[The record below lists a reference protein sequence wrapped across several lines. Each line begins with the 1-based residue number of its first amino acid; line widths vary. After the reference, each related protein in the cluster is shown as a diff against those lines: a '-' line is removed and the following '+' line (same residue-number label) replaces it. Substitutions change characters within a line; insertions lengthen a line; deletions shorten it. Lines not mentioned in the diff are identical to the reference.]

1 MDDVPT
7 GALIELTHAASG
19 LKVRALAETRREG
32 DAGLALSLLRV
43 ERPTERL
50 RVAQGGSVAWAS
62 GAAAKSAAF
71 LLDRDADA
79 PHSVHL
85 RPAAHLKK
93 GWHLGVSCA
102 VADAPELVGDALKGD
117 ASRFSLC
124 VIARLAELTINTSA
138 TAMMAANAMG
148 AASPLLLSQRRAFM
162 ADGFLLVR
170 AAVPL
175 ALVRAARRRINHELG
190 VPGRVIA
197 GGVEGAAK
205 LAGAASNSDEVRALF
220 LRSGAAAMAEA
231 LLGAGQMV
239 PPAGAQ
245 LALRFPELGDARDP
259 TGTEWH
265 TDGLRQG
272 KRRPFSLLAGIALS
286 DATEPLAGNL
296 TVFPGSHLALQPLL
310 TKDGRLRG
318 HEDECFR
325 PEGVWGQGSLPDLG
339 APLQLAMAPGDLVLA
354 HPDLAHRGGPNFS
367 PDVRYQVYFRLKHRR
382 FEPAVT
388 SEEED
393 GGYDMWRD
401 FGGLRDLV
409 EPSTE

>member
-50 RVAQGGSVAWAS
+50 RVAQGGSVTWAS

-79 PHSVHL
+79 PHNVHL
-85 RPAAHLKK
+85 RPAAYLKK

-102 VADAPELVGDALKGD
+102 VADAPELIGDALKGD

-124 VIARLAELTINTSA
+124 VIARLAELTIDTSA
-138 TAMMAANAMG
+138 TAMMTANAMG
-148 AASPLLLSQRRAFM
+148 AVSPLLLSQRRAFIT
-162 ADGFLLVR
+162 DGFLLVR

-175 ALVRAARRRINHELG
+175 ALVRAARRRVNHELG

-205 LAGAASNSDEVRALF
+205 LAGAASNSDE
-220 LRSGAAAMAEA
+220 
-231 LLGAGQMV
+231 
-239 PPAGAQ
+239 
-245 LALRFPELGDARDP
+245 
-259 TGTEWH
+259 
-265 TDGLRQG
+265 G

-296 TVFPGSHLALQPLL
+296 T
-310 TKDGRLRG
+310 DGRLRG

-382 FEPAVT
+382 FQPAVT
-388 SEEED
+388 SEED
-393 GGYDMWRD
+393 GGGYDMWRD